1 VTSKAVPILFAR
13 VCDTCVRNVEA
24 DTAELVLISKSKAKE
39 MFLLTDRD
47 LQHVASVSVASPWP
61 MGASSSSQTAVQ
73 LSVAAS
79 RPSVCA
85 ISAITH
91 TR

>member
-1 VTSKAVPILFAR
+1 MTSAAVPILFAR
-13 VCDTCVRNVEA
+13 VCATCMRTVE
-24 DTAELVLISKSKAKE
+24 AELVLISKSKAKE
-39 MFLLTDRD
+39 TFLLNDID
-47 LQHVASVSVASPWP
+47 LQHVASVSVASPWA
-61 MGASSSSQTAVQ
+61 MGAASSSQTAVQ